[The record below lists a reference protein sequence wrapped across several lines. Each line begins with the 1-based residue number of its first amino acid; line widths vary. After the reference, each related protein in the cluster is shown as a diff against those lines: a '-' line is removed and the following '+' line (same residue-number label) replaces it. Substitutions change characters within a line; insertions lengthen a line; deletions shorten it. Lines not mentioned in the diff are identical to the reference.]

1 MDIFNKIIEYLEQI
15 AHRVPL
21 EIYVLLGSFVEEILA
36 PIPSPLVMT
45 LAGTIANSQDKPLV
59 IIFWLALLG
68 ATGKTLGAYVLY
80 FIADKMEDVL
90 VSKFGKFVGIT
101 HKEIESIGAKLDGS
115 WKDNVFLF
123 IARALPIIPSAPV
136 SIACGIIKLNQKT
149 YITSTFAG
157 TYVKD
162 LMYLYLG
169 FAGVGNYKQLTQGFE
184 SYEDIGKILLFVAV
198 LAVIVWSYVKRYS
211 KKDS

>member
-1 MDIFNKIIEYLEQI
+1 MDIFSKIIEYLEQI
-15 AHRVPL
+15 AHQVPL
-21 EIYVLLGSFVEEILA
+21 EIYVFLGSFFEEILA

-198 LAVIVWSYVKRYS
+198 LAVIVWSYVKRYR
-211 KKDS
+211 KTR